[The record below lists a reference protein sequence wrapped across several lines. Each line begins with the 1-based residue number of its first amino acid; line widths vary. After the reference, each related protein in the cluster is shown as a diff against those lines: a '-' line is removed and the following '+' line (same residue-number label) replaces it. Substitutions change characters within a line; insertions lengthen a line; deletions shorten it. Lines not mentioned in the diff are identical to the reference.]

1 MEKNHLHQGV
11 KRPFEGVLQRQLE
24 EAVVGRTPQAYFVR
38 PALHKQ
44 YGKNT

>member
-1 MEKNHLHQGV
+1 MEQIHLHQGV

-24 EAVVGRTPQAYFVR
+24 EAVVGRTLQAYFVR
-38 PALHKQ
+38 PAPHKQ